1 MNIWKNT
8 NTLNGFDEGLKFTDD
23 KDSADI
29 LLLGSKSID
38 LSSFRSVKGIFRAG
52 IGKDN
57 VPEAEAKKEILKL
70 NIPQTVLRKSFSPET
85 ANFTCSLIFKM
96 LYQNIGSVN
105 KWFKQPRKEIT
116 SKKILIVGM
125 GKIGSKVA
133 RLMDP
138 FLKVLTFDIMKN
150 DVGELK
156 NLFVQADCISLHIPK
171 NKNNISFID
180 SEKLSWMKDSSS
192 LINTA
197 RGDIVDENALYE
209 ELKEENKS
217 SF

>member
-1 MNIWKNT
+1 
-8 NTLNGFDEGLKFTDD
+8 
-23 KDSADI
+23 
-29 LLLGSKSID
+29 
-38 LSSFRSVKGIFRAG
+38 
-52 IGKDN
+52 
-57 VPEAEAKKEILKL
+57 
-70 NIPQTVLRKSFSPET
+70 
-85 ANFTCSLIFKM
+85 
-96 LYQNIGSVN
+96 
-105 KWFKQPRKEIT
+105 
-116 SKKILIVGM
+116 M

-209 ELKEENKS
+209 ELKKKRIKAAFDVYWQEPYVGKLKEFYPE
-217 SF
+217 SFFMSPHVASTCVGFLKGCREDLDILISKLS